1 MAWEKFDGI
10 GIDDRRLTDACRKAV
25 DDVTAAAAIY
35 AKQNHPGWKNVTTHA
50 EGSIR
55 MEPAV
60 VHGDIIT
67 GYFGSYNVDY
77 FIWLEIGHHVLSM
90 RGFDK
95 HGRGSPEAAFGRF
108 IPGDYTLRR
117 AADAEFPSL
126 GRRLAQRI
134 GGLKA

>member
-1 MAWEKFDGI
+1 MAWEQFDHLGI
-10 GIDDRRLTDACRKAV
+10 SEERLDQAARQAV

-35 AKQNHPGWKNVTTHA
+35 AKQNHPGWNNVTGLA

-60 VHGDIIT
+60 DEGERVV
-67 GYFGSYNVDY
+67 GYFGSYDVNY
-77 FIWLEIGHHVLSM
+77 FIWLEIGANGH
-90 RGFDK
+90 
-95 HGRGSPEAAFGRF
+95 
-108 IPGDYTLRR
+108 PGDYTLRR